1 MIFILFNYPFMSE
14 RTEVEKI
21 LNELEIELK
30 EDIASLTQELEDR
43 KIRLARV
50 SKAQKELRYEKTNS
64 DTMNNDVQNACSCW

>member
-1 MIFILFNYPFMSE
+1 MIFILCNYPFMSD

-50 SKAQKELRYEKTNS
+50 SKAQKELRSEK
-64 DTMNNDVQNACSCW
+64 QILI

>member
-1 MIFILFNYPFMSE
+1 MIFILCNYRFMSD

-30 EDIASLTQELEDR
+30 EDIASLVQELEDR

-50 SKAQKELRYEKTNS
+50 SKAQKELRSEKTKF
-64 DTMNNDVQNACSCW
+64 

>member
-50 SKAQKELRYEKTNS
+50 SKAQKELRSEKTNPN
-64 DTMNNDVQNACSCW
+64 TMNNDM

>member
-1 MIFILFNYPFMSE
+1 MIFILCNYRFMSA

-64 DTMNNDVQNACSCW
+64 DMMNNDV

>member
-1 MIFILFNYPFMSE
+1 MFD

-64 DTMNNDVQNACSCW
+64 NTMNNDL

>member
-1 MIFILFNYPFMSE
+1 MIFILFNYPFMFD

-64 DTMNNDVQNACSCW
+64 NTMNNDL